1 MSTVTVTLPQA
12 AAAAPSSATLSGVLS
27 APAADAATATATA
40 AAAAAAS
47 ASANPLLQPWQGAH
61 GGFPA
66 WPAYQ
71 PAHFLPALTA
81 ACAEHIAELTAL
93 AAAPSTPTFENTVL
107 AFDGSG
113 RALERVSRVL
123 QHLCSSATS
132 PELQAVELASA
143 PLLAEHSSRVHMG
156 IPGLFARVAAVHA
169 ARAALPPQAARLV
182 ERVHLAFVRSGAQLD
197 AAAQARLAEVMSALA
212 LAHTQFSQNVL
223 KDEAECTLTATAE
236 ELEGCPPDL
245 LAAAAAVGAERGA
258 PAGALVL
265 SLSRSQV
272 EPILTYATRR
282 DTRERLWR
290 QWTQRGQLTP
300 SRDNAH
306 VIKRILLLRCEQA
319 ALHGYPSFGAY
330 QTADSMAQSPEKV
343 MELLDTVWPRA
354 RASAERERAALEA
367 FAHST
372 GVALEGGLQPWDWR
386 FLAERERGA
395 KFSFDEAALKPYLS
409 LEKVTGALFDVAGR
423 LFGLRFVRTA
433 LQGYHPDVVVYEVR
447 QGGAEAGE
455 GGCSGEL
462 LGFFCADNFA
472 RPNKEGGAWMSELRT
487 ACMGKER
494 VLPIIVRCLL
504 LFCFLP
510 LCTAPLPAPTPHAL
524 SLTHLPFHLPPSF
537 APTRARCAVQQ
548 QQLPE
553 GLPVP
558 AYL

>member
-12 AAAAPSSATLSGVLS
+12 AAAAAPSATLTGVLS
-27 APAADAATATATA
+27 APAAAADAGASASPDAA
-40 AAAAAAS
+40 

-93 AAAPSTPTFENTVL
+93 ATAPAPPTFENTVL
-107 AFDGSG
+107 AFDASG

-132 PELQAVELASA
+132 PELQAVELSSA
-143 PLLAEHSSRVHMG
+143 PLLAAHSSRVHMG
-156 IPGLFARVAAVHA
+156 IPGLFDRVAAVHA

-182 ERVHLAFVRSGAQLD
+182 ERVHLTFVRSGALLD

-258 PAGALVL
+258 PAGTLVL

-290 QWTQRGQLTP
+290 QWTRRGQLTP
-300 SRDNAH
+300 SRDNAP
-306 VIKRILLLRCEQA
+306 VIKHILLLRCQQA

-330 QTADSMAQSPEKV
+330 QTADSMAQSPGKV
-343 MELLDTVWPRA
+343 MELLDNVWPRA

-367 FAHST
+367 FAEGT

-395 KFSFDEAALKPYLS
+395 KFAFDEAALKPYLS
-409 LEKVTGALFDVAGR
+409 LENVTGALFDVAGR

-447 QGGAEAGE
+447 QGGAGEGAGE
-455 GGCSGEL
+455 GEL

-494 VLPIIVRCLL
+494 RVLPIIVSAAALQS
-504 LFCFLP
+504 
-510 LCTAPLPAPTPHAL
+510 PARTRTSQHAQL
-524 SLTHLPFHLPPSF
+524 LPPPPHTRTHFLLNTPPRRSTTTTTSSG
-537 APTRARCAVQQ
+537 APRACSP
-548 QQLPE
+548 LMTP
-553 GLPVP
+553 
-558 AYL
+558 